1 MPSCYDVKPRNTL
14 DSRPSGPKP
23 RKAPFVSFCHMHVTL
38 PTMAICFAIFS
49 PLSLSLAELT
59 CVRVHIKYS
68 QVPHHP
74 SSTLH
79 LNVAVRTSLDSWHLK
94 KTSCPHEPL
103 ALVFFFRPNLFPW
116 QILLLRSVFEG
127 RPQGTQLKSGPA
139 VFSYKRLRWGQS
151 SSSAIRRRA
160 APISAN
166 LGPRSYHNIKMR
178 DPELV

>member
-1 MPSCYDVKPRNTL
+1 MIWGCCTWTKLTAL
-14 DSRPSGPKP
+14 L
-23 RKAPFVSFCHMHVTL
+23 F
-38 PTMAICFAIFS
+38 FS
-49 PLSLSLAELT
+49 PLSLSLSLAELT

-103 ALVFFFRPNLFPW
+103 TLVFFFGPNLFPW

-127 RPQGTQLKSGPA
+127 RPQGAQLKSGAA
-139 VFSYKRLRWGQS
+139 VFSYKRLR
-151 SSSAIRRRA
+151 
-160 APISAN
+160 
-166 LGPRSYHNIKMR
+166 
-178 DPELV
+178 